1 MFLSSRTPIA
11 ALFCTGVAVAGL
23 TIITGC
29 RPGASGPTATEAKSP
44 TEPSTADASPD
55 ADTRHGPQA
64 VVDKTPWEAG
74 VIATPEEF
82 EHTFVVR
89 NTGDAPLEVQPGPVS
104 CKCSLVEVLQSPVP
118 PGGQTQ
124 VRFSFTEVSKKKNDT
139 LKSGRQSRDA
149 TLLTNDPQQP
159 RLPLKIEATI
169 VRKLLV
175 DPGDVVLAVNV
186 QDPSEKQRTGETLV
200 YSQTWERFELG
211 TMKSSLAGMKWRI
224 ERLAREKLKPLEAKS
239 GYRVAVIL
247 PPDMPEDL
255 FSESLSFS
263 VKPAG
268 SKDPPIELRL
278 PIHGRVEGRLTLTG
292 ARFGSN
298 QALYLGVLKRGE
310 NKRGSLLMKI
320 NDAKRSLSITKIETT
335 PEFLHVR
342 VLPMGSDPA
351 KAGVYRI
358 EVEVSNALPGV
369 FKGAD
374 AATVKLK
381 TDHPRLP
388 VIQFRVDFSVL
399 SS

>member
-1 MFLSSRTPIA
+1 LTSIA
-11 ALFCTGVAVAGL
+11 TIG
-23 TIITGC
+23 TIIASGC
-29 RPGASGPTATEAKSP
+29 RPGANGPATPA
-44 TEPSTADASPD
+44 PSTADSSPD
-55 ADTRHGPQA
+55 AEARRAPKA
-64 VVDKTPWEAG
+64 VVDRTPWEAG
-74 VIATPEEF
+74 VISTADEF
-82 EHTFVVR
+82 EHTFVLR

-118 PGGQTQ
+118 PGGETQ
-124 VRFSFTEVSKKKNDT
+124 VRFNLTEVSKNTHDV
-139 LKSGRQSRDA
+139 LKPGRQSRDA
-149 TLLTNDPQQP
+149 VLLTNDPQQP

-175 DPGDVVLAVNV
+175 DPPEVVFAVNV

-200 YSQTWERFELG
+200 FSQTWERFELG
-211 TMKSSLAGMKWRI
+211 SVKSSLAGMKWRI
-224 ERLAREKLKPLEAKS
+224 EPLAQEKLKPLEAKS

-263 VKPAG
+263 AKPAG
-268 SKDPPIELRL
+268 SKDPPTDLRL

-292 ARFGSN
+292 PRFGSN
-298 QALYLGVLKRGE
+298 QALYLGTLKRGE
-310 NKRGSLLMKI
+310 NARGSFLMKV
-320 NDAKRSLSITKIETT
+320 NDPRRSLAVTKVETT
-335 PEFLHVR
+335 PEFVHVR
-342 VLPMGSDPA
+342 VVPMGSDPA

-358 EVEVSNALPGV
+358 EVDVSNALPGV

-381 TDHPRLP
+381 TDHPRVP

-399 SS
+399 SG